1 MQTIDK
7 QNQQIRFRTL
17 SRIWRVLTL
26 TTMIL
31 TLEQLSFRP
40 LARIRGVLTKRPV
53 IINGRRQ
60 FVSVPSRGLGGSNLT
75 VDAINVRR
83 APFPSP
89 LED

>member
-40 LARIRGVLTKRPV
+40 LARIFGGLTK
-53 IINGRRQ
+53 ITIGGNG
-60 FVSVPSRGLGGSNLT
+60 VT
-75 VDAINVRR
+75 VTK
-83 APFPSP
+83 FPSP
-89 LED
+89 LEV

>member
-31 TLEQLSFRP
+31 TLEQLSFRT
-40 LARIRGVLTKRPV
+40 LAR
-53 IINGRRQ
+53 NW
-60 FVSVPSRGLGGSNLT
+60 GGSNITLGT
-75 VDAINVRR
+75 GKVVNGQ
-83 APFPSP
+83 FPSP
-89 LED
+89 REDMEGSNGLCSIE

>member
-31 TLEQLSFRP
+31 TLEQLSFRT
-40 LARIRGVLTKRPV
+40 LARIMGVLTKRPV
-53 IINGRRQ
+53 IVNGRRQ
-60 FVSVPSRGLGGSNLT
+60 L
-75 VDAINVRR
+75 
-83 APFPSP
+83 FPSP
-89 LED
+89 REV

>member
-7 QNQQIRFRTL
+7 QNQQIRFRSL

-40 LARIRGVLTKRPV
+40 LARIRGGLTKAKAAGLTV
-53 IINGRRQ
+53 EQ
-60 FVSVPSRGLGGSNLT
+60 EVSVPSRGLGG
-75 VDAINVRR
+75 V
-83 APFPSP
+83 
-89 LED
+89 